1 MSATGLG
8 SATGGASGTEAAL
21 RVDVEED
28 AELCADN
35 DKDDDAGGCDE
46 ESEEDDDEN
55 DEGEDFE
62 SPANTTAATNNND
75 NKDNRGSRTKRP
87 PSILTSNTLSG
98 SIQSSVSEMPGEHI
112 FREQSGML

>member
-1 MSATGLG
+1 
-8 SATGGASGTEAAL
+8 
-21 RVDVEED
+21 VDVEED

-35 DKDDDAGGCDE
+35 DKDDDAGGC
-46 ESEEDDDEN
+46 EEDDVEN

-87 PSILTSNTLSG
+87 PSILTSKYPTRLNPIQRIRNAGRAFSESNPGCYDDPVHNTP
-98 SIQSSVSEMPGEHI
+98 Q
-112 FREQSGML
+112 